1 MRRDNSNYSYEIKEF
16 IVEFIWCG
24 NPFRFLWMQ
33 RIPIKEETEQIKSVV
48 TFWLYS
54 GGENYASHCSVC
66 VLVFFQC
73 VCICC
78 ASVCF
83 KVWRAR
89 MDPFI
94 FHRAYIIQK
103 PSLYSTPIFS
113 RVASLAFV
121 SGWRR
126 RFKKNT
132 FEENRCNLE
141 LPLPSYIDF
150 FKTIL
155 LESPS
160 SPVMSLVYLFRLQY
174 SAHRGRTNLS
184 QCTCSGRHKNSNTVA
199 ESNIRNY
206 NTVSK

>member
-1 MRRDNSNYSYEIKEF
+1 MRRDNSNYSYEIKEI

-121 SGWRR
+121 S
-126 RFKKNT
+126 
-132 FEENRCNLE
+132 CYVSC
-141 LPLPSYIDF
+141 LPLQATVLCPQGADEPF
-150 FKTIL
+150 T
-155 LESPS
+155 
-160 SPVMSLVYLFRLQY
+160 MHLFRSTQEQQHCSWKQHQKLQH
-174 SAHRGRTNLS
+174 SFKITA
-184 QCTCSGRHKNSNTVA
+184 
-199 ESNIRNY
+199 
-206 NTVSK
+206 